1 MDNGKQGDMIQQN
14 EIITLLLAI
23 GCMIF
28 ILVNKQKVKR
38 IPVAKILIAGY
49 CLLLAGYVLTILESL
64 FWNEILNVLE
74 HICYSASSVLMAVW
88 CWKIFAYK

>member
-1 MDNGKQGDMIQQN
+1 MIQQN
-14 EIITLLLAI
+14 EIIMLLLGV

-38 IPVAKILIAGY
+38 IPVAKILIAGFY
-49 CLLLAGYVLTILESL
+49 VLLAGYVLTILEGL
-64 FWNEILNVLE
+64 FWNEFLNVLE
-74 HICYSASSVLMAVW
+74 HICYSASSILMAVW

>member
-1 MDNGKQGDMIQQN
+1 MIQQN
-14 EIITLLLAI
+14 EIIMLLLGL

-38 IPVAKILIAGY
+38 IPVAKTLIAGFY
-49 CLLLAGYVLTILESL
+49 VLLAGHVLTIFEG
-64 FWNEILNVLE
+64 FFGEDFLNVLE
-74 HICYSASSVLMAVW
+74 HICYTASSILVAVW